1 MTLNY
6 LYIYKCILS
15 SVGIGALESDT
26 AIKLSSDLRR
36 PGCSATVVA
45 MAGNETWKV

>member
-1 MTLNY
+1 
-6 LYIYKCILS
+6 
-15 SVGIGALESDT
+15 VGIGALESDT